1 MSSKLHTMIAFGPI
15 PSRRLGYSLGINNI
29 PPKSCTYDCL
39 YCQVGR
45 TNRSEYLRRAFYPVD
60 DVINSVLDRIRE
72 VEENGE
78 RIDFLTFV
86 PDGEPTLD
94 INLGEALK
102 QLKSL
107 PYKLAVIT
115 NGSLLGLESVQK
127 DLALADLVSI
137 KVDSVNV
144 NDWNKINRP
153 NGKLHLPDV
162 LAGVQDFAENYQG
175 EIITETMLLAG
186 INDDAW
192 NLETIAGFLK
202 KLNPVRAYIA
212 IPTRPTSERWVT
224 APDAKILTLA
234 HEIFSQHLKSVE
246 LLTGFSEEDFAISE
260 NPINELLN
268 ITAVHPMRRSEAL
281 KFLQKSGGEVDILD
295 NLVEEE
301 KLLSIDHQGEVFYLR
316 KHDVQEN

>member
-1 MSSKLHTMIAFGPI
+1 MIAFGPI

-60 DVINSVLDRIRE
+60 ELIASVLGRVRE
-72 VEENGE
+72 VEAKGE
-78 RIDFLTFV
+78 KIDYLTFV

-94 INLGEALK
+94 IHLGEELRRLK
-102 QLKSL
+102 NL

-115 NGSLLGLESVQK
+115 NGSLLNLESVKK
-127 DLALADLVSI
+127 DLTFADLVSI
-137 KVDSVNV
+137 KVDSVNA
-144 NDWNKINRP
+144 NDWSRINRP
-153 NGKLHLPDV
+153 NQALHLPDI
-162 LAGVQDFAENYQG
+162 LASIQDFTENYQG

-186 INDDAW
+186 VNDDVW
-192 NLETIAGFLK
+192 NLEATGRFLK
-202 KLNPVRAYIA
+202 KINPKRAYIA
-212 IPTRPTSERWVT
+212 IPTRPTSERWVA

-234 HEIFSQHLKSVE
+234 YEIFSQHLKSVE
-246 LLTGFSEEDFAISE
+246 LLTGFPEEDFATSE
-260 NPINELLN
+260 NPIDELLN

-281 KFLQKSGGEVDILD
+281 KFLQRSGGNVDLLD

-301 KLLSIDHQGEVFYLR
+301 KLLSIDHRGEVFYLR
-316 KHDVQEN
+316 KHELVNN